1 MNEGT
6 NLEHNLTEPELPT
19 FANSNLSRVMNRVN
33 SATYPASESANSATN
48 PRSVSLMYVAF
59 SLFVATLAIVSP
71 PGRIEHHHKNLQKA
85 KGTAGLHGDIQTSV
99 RKLID
104 QEGEARDTHQHKFK
118 TMDQIA
124 KAAATAV
131 FADVST
137 SKKAKHVLLKT
148 KDDGGKSQNKNI
160 VSDVISEDTNNNIST
175 FRFGKQPSES
185 QHNEKRDVPKHSNI
199 PDWLR
204 WIDFIPNNKNARD
217 GGKKE
222 EPNEPQSFG
231 FVSQILCKFVDPL
244 LIEWVQSSFS
254 PNQSSRAI
262 DSSMVATELVDKILT
277 STPRIVSIINLLL
290 AVTYLLHSIVA
301 TLFLGDSVVLTIDNS
316 EHDFVGD
323 ATLVGMGAVGMSAPD
338 RLQRSGRERLGGYL
352 LFKLL
357 LITAVVQPDVLDLLI
372 LLVWYTILAFLRSL
386 SYLAGMTVSH
396 TSVSGQSPH
405 KGVLRLLIAVIL
417 CDISAASTCAALFH
431 SAGLGMVLLLTC
443 DCVLLALDALTHLC
457 RYVQQS
463 LDEKHQELL
472 SSLERRQLDILDNLR
487 YENSQEES
495 HEMSLQEDVRLMTL
509 RIDQEMEVLEQRHA
523 KSHRVLDFSAFLF
536 EVNALMITVVHFIH
550 VWFLHGVTF
559 NLVDGVLALHIHSAF
574 SALTRKI
581 AERRNHYRIA
591 QELNI
596 HFKDATEVELKKAS
610 SSGDVCCICL
620 GTMSMGN
627 VKKVG
632 CGHLYHT
639 HCLREVIERAYSFE
653 AARCP
658 LCRASVLDGRQTIN
672 SNDQYNNIN
681 PLTFFEGP
689 GIISNDQ
696 LVPNTDSDEGAD
708 NSGDPNESR
717 GATPTTTILPP
728 IRNNGSPQ
736 DERALFRFSTE
747 GMLPAW
753 LPIPAFSFE
762 VVRRYPAGSDV
773 MIGANPSTQTSAE
786 NQSEQPLNTPIR
798 ADHVHQHPSMLRR
811 FLTLSGAVPMS
822 EEEEN
827 IAVAQLLDMFPQ
839 YARADLLRELRAH
852 GSTEDVVESIL
863 GGSFTGVRSDGAVLG
878 SDVINDAIR
887 DYSQN
892 DDDDRSHVLDHRV
905 QSNGNMSFMESIHD
919 EQANNDEVE
928 R

>member
-1 MNEGT
+1 MNLQD
-6 NLEHNLTEPELPT
+6 NPIEPDHPSSPQ
-19 FANSNLSRVMNRVN
+19 SNLPSVMRRVN
-33 SATYPASESANSATN
+33 SAINLAPESTTSAAN

-71 PGRIEHHHKNLQKA
+71 PGRIEHHHKNFQKA
-85 KGTAGLHGDIQTSV
+85 KGTTVLHGEIQSSV

-104 QEGEARDTHQHKFK
+104 IDGEARDAHQQKFK

-131 FADVST
+131 FADGST
-137 SKKAKHVLLKT
+137 SKQKGKNALLKPR
-148 KDDGGKSQNKNI
+148 DDSENQNNKNI
-160 VSDVISEDTNNNIST
+160 ASAVISEDANFST
-175 FRFGKQPSES
+175 FRFGKHQREVH
-185 QHNEKRDVPKHSNI
+185 HNEKRDVSKNGNI
-199 PDWLR
+199 PAWLQ
-204 WIDFIPNNKNARD
+204 WIDFIPNNKNPRD
-217 GGKKE
+217 VEKKE
-222 EPNEPQSFG
+222 QDARSFG
-231 FVSQILCKFVDPL
+231 VASRILSKFVDPL
-244 LIEWVQSSFS
+244 LIEWVHCSFS
-254 PNQSSRAI
+254 PNPSSRVI
-262 DSSMVATELVDKILT
+262 DSSVVATEIVDKILT

-290 AVTYLLHSIVA
+290 AVTYLLHSMVA
-301 TLFLGDSVVLTIDNS
+301 TLFLGDTTVLTIDNS

-323 ATLVGMGAVGMSAPD
+323 ATMVGMGGVGISASD
-338 RLQRSGRERLGGYL
+338 RLHRSGRERLGGYL

-357 LITAVVQPDVLDLLI
+357 LITAVVEPDVLDLLI

-405 KGVLRLLIAVIL
+405 KGVLRLLVAVIL

-443 DCVLLALDALTHLC
+443 DCVLLALDALTHVC
-457 RYVQQS
+457 RYVQQT
-463 LDEKHQELL
+463 LDESHQENL
-472 SSLERRQLDILDNLR
+472 SLLERKQLDILENRR
-487 YENSQEES
+487 YDNSQES
-495 HEMSLQEDVRLMTL
+495 PDVSLHEDVRLMTL
-509 RIDQEMEVLEQRHA
+509 RIDHEIEVLEQKHA
-523 KSHRVLDFSAFLF
+523 KRHWVLDYSAFLL

-574 SALTRKI
+574 SAFTRKI

-596 HFKDATEVELKKAS
+596 HFKDATEMELKKAS
-610 SSGDVCCICL
+610 LSGDVCCICL

-632 CGHLYHT
+632 CGHLYHA

-658 LCRASVLDGRQTIN
+658 LCRASVLDGRQAIN

-689 GIISNDQ
+689 GIITNDQ
-696 LVPNTDSDEGAD
+696 LESNTDLNGYAENTVDQ
-708 NSGDPNESR
+708 NEPR
-717 GATPTTTILPP
+717 GATPTTALPP
-728 IRNNGSPQ
+728 TINNGSPQ

-747 GMLPAW
+747 GMLPVW

-773 MIGANPSTQTSAE
+773 MIGANPNPAQTHAETQ
-786 NQSEQPLNTPIR
+786 NNPIR
-798 ADHVHQHPSMLRR
+798 VEHSNQPPSMLRR
-811 FLTLSGAVPMS
+811 FLTFSGAVPMS

-827 IAVAQLLDMFPQ
+827 IAISQLLDMFPQ
-839 YARADLLRELRAH
+839 YARADLLRELRAY

-863 GGSFTGVRSDGAVLG
+863 GGAFTGVRSDGAILG
-878 SDVINDAIR
+878 SHVASATRENTQHDEDE
-887 DYSQN
+887 
-892 DDDDRSHVLDHRV
+892 RSHNIDHPML
-905 QSNGNMSFMESIHD
+905 QSNESITITEAIHD
-919 EQANNDEVE
+919 
-928 R
+928 